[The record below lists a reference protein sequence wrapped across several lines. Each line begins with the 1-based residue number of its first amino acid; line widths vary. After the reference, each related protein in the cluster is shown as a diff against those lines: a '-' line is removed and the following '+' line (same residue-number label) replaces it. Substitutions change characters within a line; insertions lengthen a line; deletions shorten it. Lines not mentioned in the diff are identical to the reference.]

1 MYFQGNLQDTSENT
15 NMHSVSMEHCERP
28 VLVHTLEKPILVR
41 QTHKQCGKKTCIN
54 STQSYDKKYC
64 SECKIQSHTF

>member
-1 MYFQGNLQDTSENT
+1 MYFQGFLRG
-15 NMHSVSMEHCERP
+15 SV
-28 VLVHTLEKPILVR
+28 LAHTLTKPILVR

-64 SECKIQSHTF
+64 SECQNSVAHILKSIFLDFRC